1 MINGILGRKIGMTQI
16 FTEDGTR
23 IPVTVVEAGP
33 VTVVQ
38 IKTREK
44 EGYDGV
50 QVGFIPQLKEKKINK
65 PMRGHF
71 KDVPPTK
78 TLREFRPAGP
88 EGIAGIEIGQTFDCT
103 IFDEGEL
110 VNLTG
115 TSKGKGFQGVVKRYG
130 FKGGPASHG
139 SQFHRG
145 TGSIG
150 NSTTPGRVFPGKRMP
165 GRMGGKRVT
174 IKNLTIS
181 KVLPEKNL
189 LLIKGAIPSHNGAV
203 VMIRKVQTSS

>member
-38 IKTREK
+38 IKTKAK
-44 EGYDGV
+44 EGHDGV
-50 QVGFIPQLKEKKINK
+50 QVGFIPQPKEKKVNK

-78 TLREFRPAGP
+78 TLREFRVSGT
-88 EGIAGIEIGQTFDCT
+88 EDIEVGQIIDCT
-103 IFDEGEL
+103 IFTEGEK
-110 VNLTG
+110 VDLTG
-115 TSKGKGFQGVVKRYG
+115 KSKGKGFQGVVKRYG

-150 NSTTPGRVFPGKRMP
+150 NSASPGRVFRGKRMP

-174 IKNLTIS
+174 IKNLTIC

-203 VMIRKVQTSS
+203 VMIRKVATPA